1 MTQSAPVKQPAAGT
15 KSATKSFADATA
27 SKKPAAPAQTPRP
40 APAQKNS
47 TAEKIITEVLM
58 AIQTSTS
65 TEQILAKVLAIIPK
79 VLT

>member
-1 MTQSAPVKQPAAGT
+1 MTQSAPVTQPAAGP
-15 KSATKSFADATA
+15 KNATK
-27 SKKPAAPAQTPRP
+27 TPRP

-58 AIQTSTS
+58 AIKTSTS
-65 TEQILAKVLAIIPK
+65 TEQILAKVLLIIPK